1 MESAWGVWVPSF
13 AGRDGQGMAH
23 WRKPKGHYG
32 EVAALIAEGARRGK
46 RMLSLLSSQTHG
58 LCER

>member
-1 MESAWGVWVPSF
+1 MPSF

-46 RMLSLLSSQTHG
+46 RMLSLLSSQQHG